1 MPALTAAHPLLD
13 ISPRNNKPT
22 DMETKYYNSPSIEEI
37 LLVAEGCLAASVAD
51 YVSPFEEEVE
61 WI

>member
-1 MPALTAAHPLLD
+1 
-13 ISPRNNKPT
+13 
-22 DMETKYYNSPSIEEI
+22 METKYYNSPSIEEI